1 MNASTA
7 AAEAGAI
14 VAMRRF
20 APAVVSVH
28 AELPAREQRKR
39 ERLGDPLSR

>member
-7 AAEAGAI
+7 ANEAGAI

-20 APAVVSVH
+20 PPAVVSVH
-28 AELPAREQRKR
+28 AVLPTREQRKR